1 MLKLSSRQTSKY
13 QQTLQLEA
21 FQRGGRH
28 WEEIA
33 QAVGSQ
39 TNPYACFVQ
48 YQRSSGGGGGGGTG
62 GKHEPM
68 SEEQRQSERE
78 WRAANRG
85 RGGGGGGEGGEGGER
100 GATQE
105 KRRSREWSIDEMRA
119 LLLATKAYNIAS
131 SSTLSTWQNIANCIN
146 SIEKDGGHW
155 KANDCRLMWS
165 RVNKVILEEED

>member
-1 MLKLSSRQTSKY
+1 MCLLKEAEKLHGRTPEECHGRWEIYGSMKISKKD

-62 GKHEPM
+62 GGGTGGKHEPW

-78 WRAANRG
+78 WRAANQGRG
-85 RGGGGGGEGGEGGER
+85 RGATHGLVGVCGVTARVGHGYEAER
-100 GATQE
+100 EQDDVL
-105 KRRSREWSIDEMRA
+105 ILFRA
-119 LLLATKAYNIAS
+119 
-131 SSTLSTWQNIANCIN
+131 
-146 SIEKDGGHW
+146 G
-155 KANDCRLMWS
+155 KAN
-165 RVNKVILEEED
+165 EAA